1 MYDVHEVPQ
10 IPSIQFWRRSGRSST
25 SERGPDS
32 AEPHL
37 RGIQDKEGRIIVV
50 MTHNTDIADGW
61 EREAEDDQ
69 FFFLFSPQSYALGI
83 NIVLYAFTH

>member
-1 MYDVHEVPQ
+1 MAG
-10 IPSIQFWRRSGRSST
+10 F
-25 SERGPDS
+25 S
-32 AEPHL
+32 AVIHL
-37 RGIQDKEGRIIVV
+37 VDGLELLDLLEGRVLVPTCRKWELYV

-83 NIVLYAFTH
+83 NIVLYALTH